1 MSFILELL
9 RRGSI
14 VVGVVLMLKEM
25 SKCDNNYVVD
35 TGEIEDTDSDTPVLD
50 NIILALLF
58 IFLITLH

>member
-35 TGEIEDTDSDTPVLD
+35 IGEIEDTDSDTPVLD